1 MQLIFWGV
9 KMSKYYSL
17 DKILKN
23 DCQFYMIVGKRS
35 KGKSYAVDKYAI
47 DNYFKTGEKFI
58 VIKRYA
64 DDITSSS
71 IGTMLNSLEP
81 YIIDTYGKKV
91 SYYNHTFYLYD
102 AELESRPSI
111 KDCEVLAKTLAIN
124 QCDRI
129 KGSQYPDY
137 TTIIFEEFIAS
148 TIFAYLPKELT
159 LFLNVI
165 STIVRDRSNV
175 KIFLLGNTITKHNIY
190 TEALGIDIYK
200 MRQGQIITK
209 KFTDNMGRICSI
221 AVERTEDAVEDINE
235 TRGKVSYALFGEN
248 ETSGMIE
255 DGGFVTEK
263 FKNCIGN
270 VCLKKPKGKN
280 KMHVLG
286 KNDFTGI
293 LLTYLDY
300 MYKVYLYRDEQNYI
314 VGVRRVNEVGKD
326 VNIVLNTNQYFSD
339 KMIVNNVKNCKNE
352 LVRDKLLKIFDAVN
366 QGLFIAES
374 NDDGQNAKNGFMQII
389 RRSEL

>member
-1 MQLIFWGV
+1 
-9 KMSKYYSL
+9 MSKYYSL
-17 DKILKN
+17 EKILKH

-159 LFLNVI
+159 LF
-165 STIVRDRSNV
+165 
-175 KIFLLGNTITKHNIY
+175 
-190 TEALGIDIYK
+190 
-200 MRQGQIITK
+200 
-209 KFTDNMGRICSI
+209 
-221 AVERTEDAVEDINE
+221 
-235 TRGKVSYALFGEN
+235 
-248 ETSGMIE
+248 
-255 DGGFVTEK
+255 
-263 FKNCIGN
+263 
-270 VCLKKPKGKN
+270 
-280 KMHVLG
+280 
-286 KNDFTGI
+286 
-293 LLTYLDY
+293 
-300 MYKVYLYRDEQNYI
+300 
-314 VGVRRVNEVGKD
+314 
-326 VNIVLNTNQYFSD
+326 
-339 KMIVNNVKNCKNE
+339 
-352 LVRDKLLKIFDAVN
+352 
-366 QGLFIAES
+366 
-374 NDDGQNAKNGFMQII
+374 
-389 RRSEL
+389 

>member
-1 MQLIFWGV
+1 
-9 KMSKYYSL
+9 MSKYYSL

-23 DCQFYMIVGKRS
+23 DSQFYMIVGKRS
-35 KGKSYAVDKYAI
+35 KGKSYATCKYAI
-47 DNYFKTGEKFI
+47 DKYFKTGEKFI
-58 VIKRYA
+58 ILKRYA
-64 DDITSSS
+64 DDISASS
-71 IGTMLNSLEP
+71 IGTYLDSLQP
-81 YIIDTYGKKV
+81 YIMETYNKKV

-129 KGSQYPDY
+129 KGSQYPEY
-137 TTIIFEEFIAS
+137 STIIFEEFIAS

-165 STIVRDRSNV
+165 STIVRDRTNV
-175 KIFLLGNTITKHNIY
+175 KIFMLGNTLTKHNIY
-190 TEALGIDIYK
+190 TEALGINIYK
-200 MRQGQIITK
+200 MRQGQIINK
-209 KFTDNMGRICSI
+209 KFTDNMGRVCTISI
-221 AVERTEDAVEDINE
+221 ERTEDAAEDINK
-235 TRGKVSYALFGEN
+235 TNGKISYALFGEN

-255 DGGFVTEK
+255 DGEFVSEK
-263 FKNCIGN
+263 FKNTIGN
-270 VCLKKPKGKN
+270 VCLIKPKGKN
-280 KMHVLG
+280 KLHVLG
-286 KNDFTGI
+286 KEDFTGI
-293 LLTYLDY
+293 ILCYLDY

-314 VGVRRVNEVGKD
+314 VGVRRVDKISKD
-326 VNIVLNTNQYFSD
+326 VNVVLNSNQYFND

-352 LVRDKLLKIFDAVN
+352 LIRDKLLKIFNAVN
-366 QGLFIAES
+366 NQLFIAES